1 MILTVFISVLTLQS
15 TFLAISQNAEEERE
29 EVMRGNP
36 SATFM
41 KFSSKDFGVGSS
53 EDKPGGASV
62 VYGLGCEFNSN
73 PSFPSDLESQSVSGS
88 DLRDPVI

>member
-1 MILTVFISVLTLQS
+1 
-15 TFLAISQNAEEERE
+15 
-29 EVMRGNP
+29 MRGNP

-62 VYGLGCEFNSN
+62 VYGLGCEFHSN
-73 PSFPSDLESQSVSGS
+73 PSFPSDLES
-88 DLRDPVI
+88 